1 MAFSRFFVATVGFGA
16 AIALMG
22 GCAQQSASNTS
33 LVPASMSGQPS
44 GTIHGRA
51 AQSIQNIIVVV
62 QQHRPFDNLFA
73 GFPGSGAPTYGLTHT
88 GKHVPLR
95 FISLKTIPDCV
106 GNIDASYF
114 KTVYNDGK
122 MNGWDL
128 INPKNPEC
136 PYTRINRQ
144 EIAPYWDL
152 AKQYA
157 LGDAMFAST
166 KYNSFTDSL
175 YLVAGTTKL
184 QSNTYAVGPPTNEVW
199 GCDAPP
205 GTITPILKNGK
216 IDHDGPFPCFTQFST
231 IADLLDKANVGWNV
245 YVDEASGVL
254 PFDPFDAVKNVRE
267 GPDWKSD
274 TDSPASNVLSDL
286 DGGKLRPVSFVLSPA
301 ADSDFPGEAG
311 GPKWLQSIVQ
321 HAQKSQY
328 WQHLAIVVVWDD
340 FGDGSFYDNVPPA
353 QLDEMGLGLR
363 VPLLVISPHV
373 KHGYISR
380 TQYEYGS
387 ILKYIEVNWNLGT
400 LGATDERATSIGDI
414 FQ

>member
-1 MAFSRFFVATVGFGA
+1 MAFSRFLASVLGLSA
-16 AIALMG
+16 AIALLA
-22 GCAQQSASNTS
+22 GCAQPSNSSASV
-33 LVPASMSGQPS
+33 VPASLAGQTSGKV
-44 GTIHGRA
+44 HDRA
-51 AQSIQNIIVVV
+51 AQGIQNVIVVV
-62 QQHRPFDNLFA
+62 QQHRSFDNLFA

-95 FISLKTIPDCV
+95 FISLKTLPSCV

-128 INPKNPEC
+128 LDPKDRDC
-136 PYTRINRQ
+136 PYTRVNTQ

-166 KYNSFTDSL
+166 RFNSFTDSL
-175 YLVAGTTKL
+175 YLAAGTTKL
-184 QSNTYAVGPPTNEVW
+184 QSNTYAVGPPTSDVW
-199 GCDAPP
+199 GCDAPT
-205 GTITPILKNGK
+205 GTITPILKNGQ
-216 IDHDGPFPCFTQFST
+216 IVHDGPFPCFTQFPT
-231 IADLLDKANVGWNV
+231 IADLLDKANVGWDV
-245 YVDEASGVL
+245 YVDKPSFPL
-254 PFDPFDAVKNVRE
+254 PFDPFDAIENVRE
-267 GPDWKSD
+267 GPDWKAD

-286 DGGKLRPVSFVLSPA
+286 DNGKLRPVSFVLSPA
-301 ADSDFPGEAG
+301 ADSDFPGEGG

-340 FGDGSFYDNVPPA
+340 FGDGSFYDNVAPP
-353 QLDEMGLGLR
+353 QQDEMGLGLR

-387 ILKYIEVNWNLGT
+387 ILKYIEINWNLGT
-400 LGATDERATSIGDI
+400 LGATDVRATSIGDI